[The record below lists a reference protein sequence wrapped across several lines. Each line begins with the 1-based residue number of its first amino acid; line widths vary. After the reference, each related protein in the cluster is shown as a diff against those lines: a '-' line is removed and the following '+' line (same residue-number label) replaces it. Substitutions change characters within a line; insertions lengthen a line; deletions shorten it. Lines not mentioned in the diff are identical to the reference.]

1 MGTALLAGLVM
12 VGGMGRVARV
22 SERLVPA
29 MALLYLGS
37 GALVLLVRAEELP
50 RAFSLIFS
58 CALNPEGRPGG
69 RGRLRPVR
77 RPAPRGGPRGVHQ

>member
-1 MGTALLAGLVM
+1 
-12 VGGMGRVARV
+12 MGRVARV

-50 RAFSLIFS
+50 RAFALIFS
-58 CALNPEGRPGG
+58 CALNPEAALGG
-69 RGRLRPVR
+69 GGGYALSAALRHGV
-77 RPAPRGGPRGVHQ
+77 ARGGFTNEAGPPG